1 MVRQWLCDEWLKQ
14 LMVTMFELFL
24 LARKWLCW
32 YWMILCVFVPSKTKQ
47 RKNWPCQ
54 NWQRFKKRSWGP
66 GLCGSK
72 CIQMSHEKI
81 IITIILFHDFTTFL
95 IAKAKASKA
104 LVGLVW
110 WAHNPIESPI
120 YPRYSFPIWS
130 SSKVF
135 QLHDPLEPLGL
146 LHLGPRGHRSPWHVP
161 TCTNLASPDPTFSQP
176 KKIEML
182 TLWALNMAIKKPH
195 IFVDTLW

>member
-1 MVRQWLCDEWLKQ
+1 MIMWWVVKTVNGYNVRA
-14 LMVTMFELFL
+14 VL

-32 YWMILCVFVPSKTKQ
+32 YWMILCVFVPSKTKH

-72 CIQMSHEKI
+72 CIQMSHEK

-146 LHLGPRGHRSPWHVP
+146 LHLGHAVIGLHGTYPHAQTWRLQIRLFPSP
-161 TCTNLASPDPTFSQP
+161 
-176 KKIEML
+176 KR
-182 TLWALNMAIKKPH
+182 
-195 IFVDTLW
+195 

>member
-1 MVRQWLCDEWLKQ
+1 MIVLILDDFMCLCTLQDKAEK
-14 LMVTMFELFL
+14 ELTVSE
-24 LARKWLCW
+24 LAE
-32 YWMILCVFVPSKTKQ
+32 VQ
-47 RKNWPCQ
+47 
-54 NWQRFKKRSWGP
+54 KKIVGSWT
-66 GLCGSK
+66 LWF
-72 CIQMSHEKI
+72 QMYSNEPWKK

-95 IAKAKASKA
+95 IAKAKAKA

-146 LHLGPRGHRSPWHVP
+146 LHLGHAVIGLHGTYPHAQTWRLQIRLFLSP
-161 TCTNLASPDPTFSQP
+161 
-176 KKIEML
+176 KR
-182 TLWALNMAIKKPH
+182 
-195 IFVDTLW
+195 